1 MSFKEKYIAVDE
13 WDKLKAED
21 QVLEKR
27 AVIGNDAYAIGETID
42 LLADNLIQKIEK
54 VRLSLMK

>member
-1 MSFKEKYIAVDE
+1 MNFKEKYIAVDD

-27 AVIGNDAYAIGETID
+27 QPIGNDAYAIGDIIQD
-42 LLADNLIQKIEK
+42 LINKIEHT
-54 VRLSLMK
+54 RLSLMK